1 MTTSLA
7 SLSLAAAA
15 TFYNSVS
22 SVFEIEATVRTQ
34 DRTIGGRGRRT
45 ARVRNIS
52 IQIQCQRER
61 AEQNPIENG
70 IWWIWL
76 KLDERP
82 TGLFRAMAVASLR
95 FSSGHL
101 RLEYH
106 FNLLLKMRTRNLRWI
121 VLLIV
126 DKSPP
131 PNGECIFRHSSLPR
145 SPSLARPPP
154 TYLLHLLPP

>member
-34 DRTIGGRGRRT
+34 DRTIGGRGGRMGRT
-45 ARVRNIS
+45 ARVKNIS

-82 TGLFRAMAVASLR
+82 TGLFKATAVASLS

-106 FNLLLKMRTRNLRWI
+106 FNI
-121 VLLIV
+121 
-126 DKSPP
+126 
-131 PNGECIFRHSSLPR
+131 
-145 SPSLARPPP
+145 
-154 TYLLHLLPP
+154 